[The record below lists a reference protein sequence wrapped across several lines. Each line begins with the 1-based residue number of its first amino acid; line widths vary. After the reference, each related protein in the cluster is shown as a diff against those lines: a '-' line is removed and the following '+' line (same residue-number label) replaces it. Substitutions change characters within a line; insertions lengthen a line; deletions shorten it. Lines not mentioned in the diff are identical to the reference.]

1 MKLNFDIKNKK
12 GGLEAD
18 VERLVEKGMD
28 QHEKSWREKFDTKHS
43 AKKEM
48 LEIKH
53 KHKMDLE
60 ENNKNKKNW
69 IQKIA
74 EEKRKLKEMELAEQR
89 RIEEEQRKRDA
100 TKLTIKII
108 STIVLAI
115 IGALLFIIGSILG
128 SESGDPNSGWHAMAV
143 LGLFPLMGI
152 GAIWISGTDDKK
164 KRKK

>member
-18 VERLVEKGMD
+18 VERLVEKGMN
-28 QHEKSWREKFDTKHS
+28 QHEKSWKEKFDTKHS

-69 IQKIA
+69 IQKMA
-74 EEKRKLKEMELAEQR
+74 EEKRKLKEMELAEQK
-89 RIEEEQRKRDA
+89 RIEEEQRKKDA
-100 TKLTIKII
+100 IKLTIKII

-115 IGALLFIIGSILG
+115 IGALLFISGSILG
-128 SESGDPNSGWHAMAV
+128 SESGNPESGWYAMTV

-152 GAIWISGTDDKK
+152 GAIWIAGTDDNK